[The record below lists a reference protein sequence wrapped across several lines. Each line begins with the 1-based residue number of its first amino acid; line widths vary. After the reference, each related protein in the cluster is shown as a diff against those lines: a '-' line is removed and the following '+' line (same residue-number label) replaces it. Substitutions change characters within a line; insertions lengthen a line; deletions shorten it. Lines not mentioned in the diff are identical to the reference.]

1 MQIDSFE
8 SLLVAA
14 AVQDQPQHILLAFAR
29 AEAEPGPLAATPRL
43 TLVPVMCVAK
53 QVGELDTFANLADEA
68 GAMGQVW
75 DMVLVSTLDGQGGQ
89 LPDAARTDA
98 ALQAM
103 IGAIQAGQMERFL
116 AFDRGGDLL
125 RCA

>member
-14 AVQDQPQHILLAFAR
+14 AMQDQPQHILLAFTA
-29 AEAEPGPLAATPRL
+29 AEAEPGPLAGAPRQA
-43 TLVPVMCVAK
+43 LVPVMCVAK
-53 QVGELDTFANLADEA
+53 QVGELDTFANLASEA
-68 GAMGQVW
+68 GAMGKHW
-75 DMVLVSTLDGQGGQ
+75 DVVLVSTLDGQRGQ
-89 LPDAARTDA
+89 APDAARTDA

-125 RCA
+125 RYA